1 MDERVITPD
10 TIRTLDDEELRRLS
24 NVAWYNESL
33 ELSWL
38 CQQELIR
45 RKQEQNAER
54 PADPGDDS

>member
-24 NVAWYNESL
+24 NLAWYNESL

-45 RKQEQNAER
+45 RKQESS
-54 PADPGDDS
+54 PADAGER